1 MTKDGRGKRRLRKPK
16 QLRMKEKIKR
26 TFKSILLEKNQKIEN
41 SSQNEKCGSLRGVL
55 DTIKETHAVNK
66 LKGLIK

>member
-1 MTKDGRGKRRLRKPK
+1 MEGEKDAEENLNNCEWRRKSRG
-16 QLRMKEKIKR
+16 

-41 SSQNEKCGSLRGVL
+41 SSQNQKCGSLRGVL